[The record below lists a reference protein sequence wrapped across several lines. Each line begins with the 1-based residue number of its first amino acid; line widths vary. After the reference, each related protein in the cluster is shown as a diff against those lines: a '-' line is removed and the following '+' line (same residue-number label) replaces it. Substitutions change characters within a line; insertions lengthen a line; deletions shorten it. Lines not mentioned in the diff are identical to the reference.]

1 MDLQGGL
8 RSQKLGEPCSEAGS
22 ACFGCVSFDQ
32 APEMSGPDTG
42 TPRADAHPPLVSHRL
57 SGAVYVY
64 GRKSQR
70 PSLQGFLRVRFLSVL
85 TRYKRRGTYARC
97 IVDVSGDQVS
107 KAGVK

>member
-32 APEMSGPDTG
+32 APEMSRANSG

-57 SGAVYVY
+57 SGVVYVY

-70 PSLQGFLRVRFLSVL
+70 PSLQGFLRVRVLSVL